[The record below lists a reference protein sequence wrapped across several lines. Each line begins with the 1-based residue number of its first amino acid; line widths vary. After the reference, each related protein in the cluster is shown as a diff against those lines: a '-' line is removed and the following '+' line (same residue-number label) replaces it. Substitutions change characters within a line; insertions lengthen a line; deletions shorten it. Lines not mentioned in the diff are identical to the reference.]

1 VPNEP
6 RDPERRLFK
15 HEVNAE
21 TIAALGSAVAELDPA
36 FDAAGFRAVAGA
48 GLEPLELKARVAHV
62 AAALDAHLQHRTFAE
77 TADLLATAVEQLQQ
91 GMWTAWPT
99 TTLIGNRSLED
110 PDAAIGAL
118 GRITR
123 YSSAEFAL
131 RPLLHAQPEPTL
143 AHLHMW
149 AASDDLHLRR
159 AASESSRP
167 RLPWGQRL
175 PRFIEDPT
183 QVIALLDGLHA
194 DPEEYVRRS
203 AANNLNDISKDHP
216 ALAVATAQRWLED
229 GGDASSWTVRHA
241 LRGLVKAGDPA
252 ALGVLGFDAEAPVA
266 VTDLTIATPVVEVGG
281 ALELAFTL
289 TNPTDQPVPVVV
301 DYVVHHRKANGA
313 TSPKVFKLRTRTLAA
328 RETVAVNKRH
338 PMRPITTR
346 TYYSGEHRVEVQ
358 VNGSVRAGAPFQLL
372 VP

>member
-1 VPNEP
+1 MPNEP
-6 RDPERRLFK
+6 RDAERRLFK
-15 HEVNAE
+15 HEVNTK
-21 TIAALGSAVAELDPA
+21 TIGALGGALAGLDPA
-36 FDAAGFRAVAGA
+36 FDDTGFQAAAAD

-62 AAALDAHLQHRTFAE
+62 AAALNSHLQHRTFAE

-99 TTLIGNRSLED
+99 TTLIGDRSLEA
-110 PDAAIGAL
+110 PDAAIDAL

-143 AHLHMW
+143 ARLHQW
-149 AASDDLHLRR
+149 ATSDDLHLRR
-159 AASESSRP
+159 AASESTRP

-183 QVIALLDGLHA
+183 PVITLLDGLHA

-203 AANNLNDISKDHP
+203 AANNLNDIAKDHP
-216 ALAVATAQRWLED
+216 ALAAATAQRWLDDE
-229 GGDASSWTVRHA
+229 GDSSAWTVRHA

-252 ALGVLGFDAEAPVA
+252 ALGVLGFDAGAPVTVNGLA
-266 VTDLTIATPVVEVGG
+266 IATPVVEVGG
-281 ALELAFTL
+281 ALELTFTL
-289 TNPTDQPVPVVV
+289 TNPTGQPVPVVV
-301 DYVVHHRKANGA
+301 DYVVHHRKANGS
-313 TSPKVFKLRTRTLAA
+313 TSPKVFKLSTRTLAA
-328 RETVAVNKRH
+328 GETAAITRRH

-346 TYYSGEHRVEVQ
+346 TYYPGEHRVEVQ
-358 VNGSVRAGAPFQLL
+358 VNGTVRAGAPFELE